1 MENKLELY
9 VNKKFDALKIIKMVF
24 KRKNWGEKYTL
35 YKNEDYEVIC
45 RLEEFNF
52 SYSRAKFI
60 IGVNETKGTH
70 YYNYDMYIYTDR
82 EDYTL
87 PFVNKLILRSCK
99 SALRGLLNEIAD
111 NKARDAYPY
120 QWMESSNRAK
130 YIKLLDIEEDVE
142 KLNNLDM
149 KSDIKESL
157 IDKLLD
163 TKWNEYI
170 NEIIYEP
177 RYKMIDSLKS
187 DYNFC
192 TGIRKLI
199 EEIDAEYDKLI
210 EKESE

>member
-1 MENKLELY
+1 MKNKLELY
-9 VNKKFDALKIIKMVF
+9 VNKKFDALQIIKMVF

-60 IGVNETKGTH
+60 IEVNEIKDIH

-111 NKARDAYPY
+111 SKARDVYPY

-130 YIKLLDIEEDVE
+130 YIKLLGIEEDVE
-142 KLNNLDM
+142 KIENLDM
-149 KSDIKESL
+149 DSDIRESL

-170 NEIIYEP
+170 NEVVYEP
-177 RYKMIDSLKS
+177 RYKMINSLKS

-192 TGIRKLI
+192 SGIRNLI
-199 EEIDAEYDKLI
+199 EEIDEEYNKLI

>member
-1 MENKLELY
+1 MKNKLELY
-9 VNKKFDALKIIKMVF
+9 VNKKFDALQIIKMVF

-60 IGVNETKGTH
+60 IEVNEIKDIH

-87 PFVNKLILRSCK
+87 QFVNKLILRSCK

-111 NKARDAYPY
+111 SKARDVYPY

-130 YIKLLDIEEDVE
+130 YIKLLGIEEDVE
-142 KLNNLDM
+142 KIENLDM
-149 KSDIKESL
+149 NSDIRESL

-170 NEIIYEP
+170 NEVVYEP

-192 TGIRKLI
+192 SGIRNLI
-199 EEIDAEYDKLI
+199 EEIDEEYNKLI